1 MQSVKEMRIE
11 EGTTKNRQE
20 LASFHYRSHRIPA
33 PRKIFSLKRSKEICG
48 VIVYCY
54 PPPMCFGRRLVLR
67 KMTMEELN
75 EKLSIISRVVVHPKY
90 RTIGLG
96 SKLVRDTLTLAGTEY
111 VEMPAVMAKYNPFA
125 EKAGMRKIVE
135 QEPPKEALAILRVLK
150 EFGFKD
156 QFLTS
161 ERSVVEK
168 LQTLD
173 EKSV

>member
-1 MQSVKEMRIE
+1 
-11 EGTTKNRQE
+11 
-20 LASFHYRSHRIPA
+20 
-33 PRKIFSLKRSKEICG
+33 
-48 VIVYCY
+48 
-54 PPPMCFGRRLVLR
+54 
-67 KMTMEELN
+67 MTMEELN